1 MRRGRNGVPRGR
13 DDYTNA
19 WEDSEV
25 KELKFDRDAVGR
37 LAKALA
43 FICGPDNPTTVALQ
57 AASASGSER
66 DVAKA
71 RKLFLSLKLGDRRA
85 ALTMLAD
92 WLALWRVVSIALSS
106 CTRLGGSPS
115 STPFFWTVKLWP
127 HRGGSRT
134 RWQAYRLE
142 GIHGEY
148 IFTLRFFT

>member
-37 LAKALA
+37 LAKALV

-92 WLALWRVVSIALSS
+92 
-106 CTRLGGSPS
+106 
-115 STPFFWTVKLWP
+115 
-127 HRGGSRT
+127 
-134 RWQAYRLE
+134 
-142 GIHGEY
+142 
-148 IFTLRFFT
+148 